1 MGADDQG
8 RIPVPA
14 QRRFVC
20 AWLRLDRYLLLSP
33 PVVPDQPTILIL
45 GVDGVRVFWI
55 DAALETVPAKKN
67 VPVAIGGAVGTH
79 RACRPAQGAV
89 VLRAAV
95 YPVERGVSLFTC
107 DIVKLGD
114 RQIGGV
120 LPIGGPVEALV
131 NAAVTAYQVV
141 VRIARVDPDFV
152 VVNMGPPAAQRA

>member
-1 MGADDQG
+1 MITEQLVNAAKGG
-8 RIPVPA
+8 RITCPY
-14 QRRFVC
+14 C
-20 AWLRLDRYLLLSP
+20 SSDRKKSTTKDMTVSNREDGA
-33 PVVPDQPTILIL
+33 VVYHCHHCSASGSIQPTKKLTL
-45 GVDGVRVFWI
+45 VK
-55 DAALETVPAKKN
+55 EKN

-120 LPIGGPVEALV
+120 LPIGASSGSKFW
-131 NAAVTAYQVV
+131 
-141 VRIARVDPDFV
+141 R
-152 VVNMGPPAAQRA
+152 